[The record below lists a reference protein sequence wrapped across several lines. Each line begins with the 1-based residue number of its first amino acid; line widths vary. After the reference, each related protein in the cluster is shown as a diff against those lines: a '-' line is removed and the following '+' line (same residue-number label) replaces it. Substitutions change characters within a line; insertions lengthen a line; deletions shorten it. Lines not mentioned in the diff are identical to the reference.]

1 MAEPVYGPVIRI
13 FIGVFRALRLDLHVS
28 GHEHVPATGGGVV
41 VMNHISYLDFALA
54 GVPFWYSHR
63 RLVRFMAKKE
73 VFDHPVSGPLMRGMK
88 HIPVD
93 RSAGAGAYRAAVEA
107 LRRGELIG
115 VFPEATISRSWC
127 LKEFKNGAVRMAQE
141 ADVPVIPVVLW
152 GSHRVLTKGRPRNLR
167 AARGTEVS
175 ITVGAPLRIPAD
187 ADTTVATKELA
198 ETMTVLLDGAQRH
211 YHADPAGAPWW
222 LPARMGGSAP
232 TLDEAATLDRAEIA
246 ARAQSR
252 RKA

>member
-1 MAEPVYGPVIRI
+1 MAEPVYGPVIRV
-13 FIGVFRALRLDLHVS
+13 FIGVFRALRLDLDVT
-28 GHEHVPATGGGVV
+28 GQELVPATGGGVV

-93 RSAGAGAYRAAVEA
+93 RSAGAGAYRAAVDA

-141 ADVPVIPVVLW
+141 ADVPVIPVVVW

-175 ITVGAPLRIPAD
+175 ITVGEPIRIAAD

-198 ETMTVLLDGAQRH
+198 ETMAAILDDAQRR
-211 YHADPAGAPWW
+211 YRADPAGAPWW

-232 TLDEAATLDRAEIA
+232 TLEQAAALDSAELAERAK
-246 ARAQSR
+246 R
-252 RKA
+252 RSG